1 MPKLDIENPYSR
13 RSYYFGVIALIS
25 FLVINLLQ
33 GVKRLTETKVPTVLF
48 ITISLVCVF
57 SGIASMYTII
67 KAKNEASSFKK
78 VIAIILAMAS
88 FVYIVFLVR
97 ELFSTSLNYY

>member
-33 GVKRLTETKVPTVLF
+33 GVKRLTETKVPAVLF

-57 SGIASMYTII
+57 SGIASIYTII
-67 KAKNEASSFKK
+67 KAKNETNTLKK
-78 VIAIILAMAS
+78 IIATILAMAS
-88 FVYIVFLVR
+88 LVYIMFLMKG
-97 ELFSTSLNYY
+97 LFFTSLNYY

>member
-33 GVKRLTETKVPTVLF
+33 GVKRLTETKVPTSLF
-48 ITISLVCVF
+48 VTISLVCVF
-57 SGIASMYTII
+57 SGIASIYTII
-67 KAKNEASSFKK
+67 KAKSEANTFKK
-78 VIAIILAMAS
+78 IIATILAMAS

-97 ELFSTSLNYY
+97 VLFFTSLYY